1 MLLNLIKLA
10 MNTQQTKRKYNNDGS
25 PYSPINP
32 VSSNQSSS
40 GMAANQ
46 AMMDS
51 FNVDIPANLLN
62 RPPAPR
68 APTAAEKAAAKKAA
82 KLAARKKKGQAQ
94 RKKYEAAGTMAKKM
108 KLLFT

>member
-1 MLLNLIKLA
+1 MLFTILKLA
-10 MNTQQTKRKYNNDGS
+10 RDTAQIKRKYNNDGS
-25 PYSPINP
+25 PYSPISP
-32 VSSNQSSS
+32 VSVNQSSS
-40 GMAANQ
+40 GAAANQ

-51 FNVDIPANLLN
+51 FNNDIPANLLN

-68 APTAAEKAAAKKAA
+68 APTAAEKLAAKKAA
-82 KLAARKKKGQAQ
+82 ELAARKKKGQAF